1 MSNKTL
7 DGIKNILLD
16 LDAKISHIEDIEA
29 DNRTLIVK
37 MIKQGNSIVKYLS
50 QLDLEVEDVNYEEMM
65 GLPKLD
71 KTENKIGR
79 TERVK
84 HIKELVDEFMDKQK
98 NLEELEE
105 ELKKHKVKLTPEQI
119 GEA

>member
-37 MIKQGNSIVKYLS
+37 MIKQGNSIVKFLS
-50 QLDLEVEDVNYEEMM
+50 KLELESTDVEYEWEDM
-65 GLPKLD
+65 GISQKDESKP
-71 KTENKIGR
+71 
-79 TERVK
+79 ERSERMK
-84 HIKELVDEFMDKQK
+84 HIKELVDEFMDRQK
-98 NLEELEE
+98 DLEELEK
-105 ELKKHKVKLTPEQI
+105 ELKKHNVKLTPEQI